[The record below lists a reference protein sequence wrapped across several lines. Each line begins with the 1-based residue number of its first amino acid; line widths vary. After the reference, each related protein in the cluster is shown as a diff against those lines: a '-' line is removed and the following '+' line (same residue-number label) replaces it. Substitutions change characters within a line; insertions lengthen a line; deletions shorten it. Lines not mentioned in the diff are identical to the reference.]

1 MSIPEMTTLEMITAW
16 LMGVAVLLGLVRLV
30 IGPAAPDRVVAA
42 DTLAMIT
49 TVALTGFALW
59 FDSALYLDVALI
71 YGTLAF
77 AGIVAIAR
85 AIEGSHS

>member
-1 MSIPEMTTLEMITAW
+1 MTALQIIAAS
-16 LMGVAVLLGLVRLV
+16 LMALATLLGLVRLV
-30 IGPAAPDRVVAA
+30 IGPATPDRIVAA

-59 FDSALYLDVALI
+59 FDSELYLDVALI

-77 AGIVAIAR
+77 VGIVAIAR
-85 AIEGSHS
+85 AIEGSFT

>member
-1 MSIPEMTTLEMITAW
+1 MTILEIIASL
-16 LMGVAVLLGLVRLV
+16 LMGLAVLLGLVRLV

-49 TVALTGFALW
+49 TVALAGFAVW
-59 FDSALYLDVALI
+59 FDSELYLDVALI

-77 AGIVAIAR
+77 VGIVALAR
-85 AIEGSHS
+85 TIEGGRR

>member
-1 MSIPEMTTLEMITAW
+1 MTILEIIAS
-16 LMGVAVLLGLVRLV
+16 LLIALAVLLGLVRLV
-30 IGPAAPDRVVAA
+30 IGPGAADRVVAA

-49 TVALTGFALW
+49 TVALAGFAVW

-77 AGIVAIAR
+77 VGIVAIAR
-85 AIEGSHS
+85 TIEGGH